1 MMTPAGIYNARN
13 PEMRVLS
20 PCARCVLCA
29 LLLLARLACASD
41 WRSPE
46 SQLTAKIASITG
58 PGVIALEL
66 NNRSSITPSEVE
78 KIRRDLPVLLQASGV
93 RVGAS
98 DQATSSI
105 TVTLSE
111 NLQNYVWI
119 AEIHQ
124 GINQP
129 SIVMISTPR
138 PDSASIPQ
146 NAPPLTLRATP
157 LISQPDPIL
166 DVAIIAGDPRKLL
179 ALSASVITP
188 YEFRSNRWIRTADQP
203 VSIISQ
209 HPLPRDLRG
218 RIVLR
223 SNADFSAYLPGLICR
238 NTSSTLAVNCSDSD
252 DPWPLKPDF
261 SAFAFFAP
269 SRNFFTGALV
279 PGIGQ
284 QKSAPAFYSAA
295 AIPRP
300 KYTLWILAG
309 IDGQLHLLDG
319 INHQTL
325 PKIRWGDDIASL
337 HAPCRTDWQ
346 VLATSVPGGF
356 TNGAGGFTNND
367 KDSVQAFEFPD
378 REPVPVSQKLELNG
392 SVTALW
398 TSQTG
403 DSATAVFRNSDTGN
417 YEAVMLD
424 LTCGQ

>member
-1 MMTPAGIYNARN
+1 M
-13 PEMRVLS
+13 
-20 PCARCVLCA
+20 
-29 LLLLARLACASD
+29 LARLACASD
-41 WRSPE
+41 WHSPE

-58 PGVIALEL
+58 PGQISLEL

-78 KIRRDLPVLLQASGV
+78 KIRRDLPALLAASGV

-179 ALSASVITP
+179 ALSASAITP
-188 YEFRSNRWIRTADQP
+188 YEFRSNRWIKTADQP

-218 RIVLR
+218 KIVLR
-223 SNADFSAYLPGLICR
+223 SNLDFSAYLPGLICR

-269 SRNFFTGALV
+269 SRNFFTGAFV

-295 AIPRP
+295 A
-300 KYTLWILAG
+300 
-309 IDGQLHLLDG
+309 
-319 INHQTL
+319 
-325 PKIRWGDDIASL
+325 
-337 HAPCRTDWQ
+337 
-346 VLATSVPGGF
+346 
-356 TNGAGGFTNND
+356 
-367 KDSVQAFEFPD
+367 
-378 REPVPVSQKLELNG
+378 
-392 SVTALW
+392 
-398 TSQTG
+398 
-403 DSATAVFRNSDTGN
+403 
-417 YEAVMLD
+417 
-424 LTCGQ
+424 